1 MRPHSRAPRFHTLK
15 VLVRPAGLHV
25 RTRSGFFGVPDS
37 VKSGTPATA
46 DALEQAMASPFNSG
60 AIHVRLTTLFASAP
74 QQGPFL
80 HSMLYSNARDLTFVQ
95 MPGGLREARIH
106 VLGATFGDDGE
117 AVDTTDRTWSI
128 EAGDADYQRVL
139 DHGMICSINQPLRKP
154 GAYQMRIALRDD
166 SSGQIGSASQFIEV
180 PDVARERLALSS
192 ILLQEDATRRRRP
205 CG

>member
-1 MRPHSRAPRFHTLK
+1 
-15 VLVRPAGLHV
+15 
-25 RTRSGFFGVPDS
+25 
-37 VKSGTPATA
+37 
-46 DALEQAMASPFNSG
+46 
-60 AIHVRLTTLFASAP
+60 
-74 QQGPFL
+74 
-80 HSMLYSNARDLTFVQ
+80 MLYSNARDLTFVQ